1 MCAYL
6 IIIPVISVQAY
17 TCINLNVVYNWAKKQ
32 TNSKKVDSVW
42 LLAINQNLNFVSQII
57 LFIYQLFW
65 TQACPEGMCTNRTQ
79 VPCEVPSLLNPT
91 TRKGWPHHWGLWPLL
106 FSNSDVGSF
115 TSHKNKSVKVLWDG
129 TYGFSSLSEKTRK
142 SNRLQMSL
150 QRQHFLLSYL
160 KTPSVGPAGIWTSDL
175 PLSRPALSQLS

>member
-1 MCAYL
+1 MN
-6 IIIPVISVQAY
+6 IIWNYPSA
-17 TCINLNVVYNWAKKQ
+17 TF
-32 TNSKKVDSVW
+32 W
-42 LLAINQNLNFVSQII
+42 LSPDRSYVHP
-57 LFIYQLFW
+57 FIYQLFW
-65 TQACPEGMCTNRTQ
+65 TQACPEGMCTTQ
-79 VPCEVPSLLNPT
+79 VPCKVPSLPNPT
-91 TRKGWPHHWGLWPLL
+91 TRKGWPHHRGLRPVL

-142 SNRLQMSL
+142 SNHLQMSL

-160 KTPSVGPAGIWTSDL
+160 KTLSVCPAGVLTHDL